1 MFGSAEQD
9 LGLQATPI
17 WVHLTYQT
25 AFVDNTGKLQTRR
38 DLYGLDSRTLAA
50 IKSERG
56 VVEPT
61 IERKRDEVA
70 ARTDANKPARP
81 AAARTTGTGAQTM
94 LSPVPAPSY
103 ARPLPYQPLTLQ
115 PIYR

>member
-1 MFGSAEQD
+1 
-9 LGLQATPI
+9 
-17 WVHLTYQT
+17 VHLTYQT
-25 AFVDNTGKLQTRR
+25 AFIDNAGKLQTRR

-81 AAARTTGTGAQTM
+81 AARTGTGAQSM
-94 LSPVPAPSY
+94 LSPVPSPSY